1 MNVKTFD
8 NGYTRGPLV
17 MSDEL
22 LAALRERVN
31 SRYYDQ
37 PHVIEIVARAILM
50 SRGIYPQ

>member
-1 MNVKTFD
+1 MRFRALD

-22 LAALRERVN
+22 LATLRARIN
-31 SRYYDQ
+31 SNYYDQ

>member
-1 MNVKTFD
+1 MDVRAAD

-22 LAALRERVN
+22 LATLRERIN
-31 SRYYDQ
+31 SKYYDQ
-37 PHVIEIVARAILM
+37 PRIIEIVARAILM